1 MIDEID
7 KKILNL
13 LQENARISNAEIAR
27 RIKMAPS
34 GVLERI
40 RKLEKKGIIL
50 GYETRLN
57 HKKLGLVL
65 TVLILVKT
73 KDAVGSS
80 KIGEDIAKI
89 NEVQEVFYIAGEYNY
104 LVKARVSDTDSL
116 KELLKKFGDIGGVVD
131 TRTTLVID
139 ELLETLKLDLDGIG
153 VKNKGLRKSKQDQK

>member
-13 LQENARISNAEIAR
+13 LQKNARISNAEIAR
-27 RIKMAPS
+27 QINMAPS

-40 RKLEKKGIIL
+40 RKLEKKGVIL

-73 KDAVGSS
+73 DDAVGSTE
-80 KIGEDIAKI
+80 IGYKIAKLD
-89 NEVQEVFYIAGEYNY
+89 EVQEVFYIAGEYNY
-104 LVKARVSDTDSL
+104 LIKARVSDTDNL
-116 KELLKKFGDIGGVVD
+116 RELLKKLGDLGGVKD
-131 TRTTLVID
+131 TRTTLVIN
-139 ELLETLKLDLDGIG
+139 ELLETLNLGLNSIQVKLINAA
-153 VKNKGLRKSKQDQK
+153 KNKR

>member
-13 LQENARISNAEIAR
+13 LQKNARISNAEIAR
-27 RIKMAPS
+27 QINMAPS

-40 RKLEKKGIIL
+40 RKLEKKGVIL

-73 KDAVGSS
+73 DDAVGSTE
-80 KIGEDIAKI
+80 IGYKIAKLD
-89 NEVQEVFYIAGEYNY
+89 EVQEVFYIAGEYNY
-104 LVKARVSDTDSL
+104 LIKARVSDTDNL
-116 KELLKKFGDIGGVVD
+116 RELLKKLGDLGGVKD
-131 TRTTLVID
+131 TRTTLVIN
-139 ELLETLKLDLDGIG
+139 ELLETLNLGLNSIQVKQKNAA
-153 VKNKGLRKSKQDQK
+153 KNKR

>member
-13 LQENARISNAEIAR
+13 LQNNARISNAEIAR
-27 RIKMAPS
+27 RINMAPS

-40 RKLEKKGIIL
+40 RKLEKKGVIL

-57 HKKLGLVL
+57 HKILGLVL

-73 KDAVGSS
+73 KDAVGSTL
-80 KIGEDIAKI
+80 IGEEIAKI
-89 NEVQEVFYIAGEYNY
+89 GEVQEVFYIAGEYNY
-104 LVKARVSDTDSL
+104 LVKARISDTDNL

-139 ELLETLKLDLDGIG
+139 ELLETLKLDLDGVEVRI
-153 VKNKGLRKSKQDQK
+153 KGMGKAK